1 MSAVLDNKKNGQ
13 SPPAHPAARGEYPL
27 PERGR

>member
-1 MSAVLDNKKNGQ
+1 MSVVLNNKNGQ
-13 SPPAHPAARGEYPL
+13 SLPGRPAGRGEYPL

>member
-13 SPPAHPAARGEYPL
+13 SLPGRRAGRGEYPL